1 MKSLVRFT
9 FVFLFLV
16 ISTAIKAELPSKKVL
31 SLHAAKQIAAAA
43 EAEAKKRS
51 ATVVIAIV
59 DDGGHLLLLERLD
72 DTQVASSEVAIGK
85 ARTAAIFR
93 RPSKVFEDQIREGR
107 AAALALPG
115 ATPLQG
121 GLPLVHEG
129 AVLGAIGVSGNTP
142 QEDEAIA
149 KVGADRLSQTIA
161 GTPAPITYFP
171 AEQVTAAFAKGAPLL
186 EVKGYKVHASR
197 RTEPGQVEVHEHETD
212 VIYVLE
218 GSATFVTGGKL
229 IGGKTI
235 APGEI
240 RAPDVENGKDHHIA
254 RGDVIVVPNGT
265 PHWFKE
271 VREPLLYFVVKPV
284 RGGDL

>member
-1 MKSLVRFT
+1 MKPLTTIALVFSLLMTSAGVP
-9 FVFLFLV
+9 
-16 ISTAIKAELPSKKVL
+16 ADLPSKKVL

-43 EAEAKKRS
+43 ESEAKRRG

-72 DTQVASSEVAIGK
+72 STQVASAEVAIGK

-107 AAALALPG
+107 IAALALPG

-121 GLPLVHEG
+121 GLPLVHER
-129 AVLGAIGVSGNTP
+129 AVIGAIGVSGSTP
-142 QEDEAIA
+142 QEDEEIA
-149 KVGADRLSQTIA
+149 KVGADSLSGAITEA
-161 GTPAPITYFP
+161 HAPVTYFP
-171 AEQVTAAFAKGAPLL
+171 AEQVTATFAKGVPLL

-197 RTEPGQVEVHEHETD
+197 RTEPGVVEVHEWDTD

-229 IGGKTI
+229 VDSKTI

-240 RAPDVENGKDHHIA
+240 RGQTVEGGESRRIA
-254 RGDVIVVPNGT
+254 KGDVIIVPNGT

-271 VREPLLYFVVKPV
+271 VQGPLLYFVVKPV
-284 RGGDL
+284 SGGDL